1 MRKRR
6 IPSSLEAHPSDETRK
21 ALCFSRKA
29 CPRAVDR
36 QTSEKICE
44 KQRGFSEAE
53 LTDEELSEVFATCDD
68 EIESSLISDAIN
80 RFLGSLEKKKRIIF
94 VRRYWYMSDIRSI
107 SGSLGMSEGS
117 VNMTLSRLRAELKKF
132 LEKEGFE
139 V

>member
-1 MRKRR
+1 M
-6 IPSSLEAHPSDETRK
+6 SDDTN
-21 ALCFSRKA
+21 LS
-29 CPRAVDR
+29 
-36 QTSEKICE
+36 Q
-44 KQRGFSEAE
+44 
-53 LTDEELSEVFATCDD
+53 LTDEELSEVFATCED